1 MAQIM
6 SALSTVFNAFF
17 VTTTGTNAHTAYVK
31 QIVDLVVGNDYLLLG
46 VALMVA
52 GTAIGYL
59 SRLIHNT

>member
-1 MAQIM
+1 M
-6 SALSTVFNAFF
+6 SAIMTAVGTVFSAFF
-17 VTTTGTNAHTAYVK
+17 GANGYVTS
-31 QIVDLVVGNDYLLLG
+31 IVTLVTGNDYLLLG

>member
-1 MAQIM
+1 M
-6 SALSTVFNAFF
+6 SAIMTAVGTVFSAFF
-17 VTTTGTNAHTAYVK
+17 GASGYVTS
-31 QIVDLVVGNDYLLLG
+31 IVTLVTSNDYLLLG

>member
-1 MAQIM
+1 M
-6 SALSTVFNAFF
+6 SAIMTAVGTVFSAFF
-17 VTTTGTNAHTAYVK
+17 GASGYVTS
-31 QIVDLVVGNDYLLLG
+31 IVTLITGNDYLLLG